1 VRMGFNLL
9 STLLL
14 LLALSPRNTVAQT
27 DASKPPI
34 SEETY
39 SSTMKQIASTFRSL
53 QINNKA
59 MNHTDG
65 EREAG
70 RLARWFADIQGYWEA
85 KKIKDAVAEAQI
97 AIDAAR
103 EIESASKSMNM
114 STLDDAEKRLA
125 GTCQNCHNAHRET
138 LADGTFRIR

>member
-1 VRMGFNLL
+1 MWMRFTIV

-14 LLALSPRNTVAQT
+14 LLALAPRNTAAQT
-27 DASKPPI
+27 DASKSPI
-34 SEETY
+34 SEQTY
-39 SSTMKQIASTFRSL
+39 SATMKQIASTFRSL

-70 RLARWFADIQGYWEA
+70 RLAQWFADIQGYWEA
-85 KKIKDAVAEAQI
+85 KNVKDAASEAKI

-103 EIESASKSMNM
+103 AIESASKAMNM

-125 GTCQNCHNAHRET
+125 GTCQNCHKAHREA
-138 LADGTFRIR
+138 LGDGTFRIR